1 MTKSVRVIELAENL
15 KISHHELIAVCA
27 LLEISATSNIS
38 CLTKN
43 DVEKIIKYYKQ

>member
-1 MTKSVRVIELAENL
+1 MTKSLRVIELAEKL
-15 KISHHELIAVCA
+15 KISTHELIAVCV